1 MAYYTL
7 YIYVHMIYI
16 YKYIYIHI
24 YTIYPG
30 QCTFLHPGRS
40 SVRGNSRCDGL
51 VCREK
56 KTDGRG
62 EMGQITMVFDTEIEE
77 NYHLPR

>member
-1 MAYYTL
+1 
-7 YIYVHMIYI
+7 MIYI
-16 YKYIYIHI
+16 NIYIYTHIHNI
-24 YTIYPG
+24 SRTVYFPTPRTKLGEGKLPVRWPG
-30 QCTFLHPGRS
+30 LS
-40 SVRGNSRCDGL
+40 W
-51 VCREK
+51 K